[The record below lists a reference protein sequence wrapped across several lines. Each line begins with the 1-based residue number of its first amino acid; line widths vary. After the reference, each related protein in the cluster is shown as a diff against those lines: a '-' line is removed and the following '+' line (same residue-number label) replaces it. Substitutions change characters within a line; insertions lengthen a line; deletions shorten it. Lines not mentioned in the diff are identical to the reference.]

1 MIPKTYTVGDVFTYT
16 AQPHNGSHHDTPHEI
31 CIVATLNPPERPIL
45 RAGAVTGIHD
55 ATSQPCGCV
64 FDVHNGD
71 GWVCGQTD
79 EIAPLCT
86 ADHFPNVPDDVEL
99 VYMRHY
105 TEDSP
110 GCSPVIL
117 TGDFTWYTAQEWFE
131 KIHGSLDGEAQQVL
145 TVYVPDKLPD
155 GSENVD
161 IQAWLN
167 SRGYGE
173 FTAVE

>member
-99 VYMRHY
+99 VY
-105 TEDSP
+105 
-110 GCSPVIL
+110 
-117 TGDFTWYTAQEWFE
+117 
-131 KIHGSLDGEAQQVL
+131 
-145 TVYVPDKLPD
+145 VPDKLPD